1 MRNESFSPVFVFVCA
16 LFCVCLVLS
25 NLLAAKIFQVGG
37 FFLPAAVL
45 VFPISYILND
55 LIAEVW
61 GYRRARLVIWIGFGI
76 NFFAAALGQL
86 AVLLPPAPFWHEAA
100 HFNYVFELAP
110 RIAAASLAAFLAGS
124 FLNAYVM
131 SRMKVASQG
140 RRFCLRA
147 ILSTIAGE
155 GVDSLIFFP
164 LAFWGILAPQDML
177 PMMLAQVSAKTL
189 YEMAVLPLTAHV
201 VKKVKAYEG
210 ADAFDTGV
218 SYSVWRIGDVA

>member
-1 MRNESFSPVFVFVCA
+1 MRNHSYSPVFVFVCA
-16 LFCVCLVLS
+16 LFCTCIVIS
-25 NLLAAKIFQVGG
+25 NLLAAKIFQLGS

-61 GYRRARLVIWIGFGI
+61 GYRRARLAIWLGFGM
-76 NFFAAALGQL
+76 NFFAAAIGQL
-86 AVLLPPAPFWHEAA
+86 AVWLPPAPFWQEGA
-100 HFNYVFELAP
+100 HFNYVFGLAP
-110 RIAAASLAAFLAGS
+110 RIAFASLAAFLAGS

-131 SRMKVASQG
+131 SRMKLASHG

-164 LAFWGILAPQDML
+164 LAFWGILAPPDML
-177 PMMLAQVSAKTL
+177 PMMLTQVSAKTL
-189 YEMAVLPLTAHV
+189 YEMAVLPLTAKIV
-201 VKKVKAYEG
+201 AWVKSSEQTDV
-210 ADAFDTGV
+210 FDEGV
-218 SYSVWRIGDVA
+218 SYSVWRISDAS